1 MEAAKRD
8 AARRAVEAL
17 ESEGVDLVAVGAGTT
32 VEAFLR
38 ELAERLPEV
47 RVFTTIPGTLS
58 VCRELGLET
67 VAVPP
72 EEIPVAVDGA
82 DAVDDDWN
90 LIKGGG
96 ACHALE
102 KAIDYAADEFWV
114 IVDESKLV
122 EELWEVPV
130 PVEVLRGCYELTL
143 RELRRFGQVSP
154 RRCEEKYGPVTSDH
168 GNPIVDLRVEGDWD
182 PGELER
188 ELASVPGVVECGV
201 FPGDKVDR
209 VIVGRA

>member
-1 MEAAKRD
+1 MEEAKRD
-8 AARRAVEAL
+8 AARRAVDAL

-38 ELAERLPEV
+38 ELAERRSGV

-58 VCRELGLET
+58 VCRELGLEV
-67 VAVPP
+67 VATPP

-82 DAVDDDWN
+82 DAVDEDRN

-102 KAIDYAADEFWV
+102 KALDYAAEEFWV

-122 EELWEVPV
+122 EDLWEVPV

-143 RELRRFGQVSP
+143 RELRRFGRVRP
-154 RRCEEKYGPVTSDH
+154 RRCEGKYGPVASDH
-168 GNPIVDLRVEGDWD
+168 GNPIVDLEVEGEWD

-188 ELASVPGVVECGV
+188 ELASVPGVVESGV

-209 VIVGRA
+209 LIVGRA